1 MGEDLTTG
9 QTVSGQ
15 TQYKEADNDERI
27 SSVLSDKELTELTK
41 QYLMGTMYLKLQNQM
56 DSLGLSIAS
65 EKKEDEENSLL

>member
-1 MGEDLTTG
+1 M
-9 QTVSGQ
+9 
-15 TQYKEADNDERI
+15 KE
-27 SSVLSDKELTELTK
+27 SVLSDKELTELTK